1 MILSV
6 TIHPLL
12 ERRLLYNKIS
22 LGAHH
27 RNPIE
32 ELKPGGK
39 GINVCRQINK
49 FGIRSLAYTFLG
61 GNNGKVIKHILS
73 EEKID
78 FTFIQTKNE
87 TRYSVITIDET
98 NRSATTFFGPDYI
111 ILPGEAD
118 EFKIK
123 LEKMIRNCEI
133 AVFSGSSPC
142 KETNSIF
149 PFGIEIANKYDKISV
164 CDTYGIH
171 LKDCIDQSPTILHNN
186 ISEIKNSL
194 NISLND
200 EKEKSAR
207 IVARLSEFLRYS
219 LYDLA
224 QDKVPVEKE
233 IQLLKDYIELESIR
247 LNHTKIKFRLED
259 DGSVNKIASLLM
271 IPLIENAFKYS
282 PDNSS
287 AYIDIQLYIKRRKL
301 VFSVENSVDPDRQL
315 EHKGG
320 IGLSNFKKRLE
331 LYYPDKYEYTAEN
344 NETVYT
350 ARLNIDFLWK

>member
-61 GNNGKVIKHILS
+61 GNNGKVIKHLLS

-200 EKEKSAR
+200 EKEKLSFLDFLYSKGVKQSFITNGKEDIYASNFDYHYR
-207 IVARLSEFLRYS
+207 IE
-219 LYDLA
+219 
-224 QDKVPVEKE
+224 
-233 IQLLKDYIELESIR
+233 
-247 LNHTKIKFRLED
+247 NTKIE
-259 DGSVNKIASLLM
+259 
-271 IPLIENAFKYS
+271 E
-282 PDNSS
+282 
-287 AYIDIQLYIKRRKL
+287 
-301 VFSVENSVDPDRQL
+301 VDPTGSGDAFVA
-315 EHKGG
+315 
-320 IGLSNFKKRLE
+320 GLVYGLNK
-331 LYYPDKYEYTAEN
+331 DKTFDEYVKLASALGALNASTFEVCN
-344 NETVYT
+344 V
-350 ARLNIDFLWK
+350 NIDEAQKLTEKIKIFTVGKKIKSIDVTPH

>member
-61 GNNGKVIKHILS
+61 GNNGKVIKHLLS

-200 EKEKSAR
+200 EKEKLSFLDFLYSKGVKQSFITNGKEDIYASNFDYHYR
-207 IVARLSEFLRYS
+207 IE
-219 LYDLA
+219 
-224 QDKVPVEKE
+224 
-233 IQLLKDYIELESIR
+233 
-247 LNHTKIKFRLED
+247 NTKIE
-259 DGSVNKIASLLM
+259 
-271 IPLIENAFKYS
+271 E
-282 PDNSS
+282 
-287 AYIDIQLYIKRRKL
+287 
-301 VFSVENSVDPDRQL
+301 VDPTGSGDAFVA
-315 EHKGG
+315 
-320 IGLSNFKKRLE
+320 GLVYGLNK
-331 LYYPDKYEYTAEN
+331 DKTFEESVKLASALGALNASTFEVCN
-344 NETVYT
+344 V
-350 ARLNIDFLWK
+350 NIDEAQKLTEKIKIFTVGKKIKSIDVTPH

>member
-61 GNNGKVIKHILS
+61 GNNGKVIKHLLS

-78 FTFIQTKNE
+78 FTFNQTKNE

-200 EKEKSAR
+200 EKEKLSFLDFLYSKGVKQSFITNGKEDIYASNFDYHYR
-207 IVARLSEFLRYS
+207 IE
-219 LYDLA
+219 
-224 QDKVPVEKE
+224 
-233 IQLLKDYIELESIR
+233 
-247 LNHTKIKFRLED
+247 NTKIE
-259 DGSVNKIASLLM
+259 
-271 IPLIENAFKYS
+271 E
-282 PDNSS
+282 
-287 AYIDIQLYIKRRKL
+287 
-301 VFSVENSVDPDRQL
+301 VDPTGSGDAFVA
-315 EHKGG
+315 
-320 IGLSNFKKRLE
+320 GLVYGLNK
-331 LYYPDKYEYTAEN
+331 DKTFDEYVKLASALGALNASTFEVCN
-344 NETVYT
+344 V
-350 ARLNIDFLWK
+350 NIDEAQKLTEKIKIFTVGKKIKSIDVTPH

>member
-200 EKEKSAR
+200 EKEKLSFLDFLYSKGVKQSFITNGKEDIYASNFDYHYR
-207 IVARLSEFLRYS
+207 IE
-219 LYDLA
+219 
-224 QDKVPVEKE
+224 
-233 IQLLKDYIELESIR
+233 
-247 LNHTKIKFRLED
+247 NTKIE
-259 DGSVNKIASLLM
+259 
-271 IPLIENAFKYS
+271 E
-282 PDNSS
+282 
-287 AYIDIQLYIKRRKL
+287 
-301 VFSVENSVDPDRQL
+301 VDPTGSGDAFVA
-315 EHKGG
+315 
-320 IGLSNFKKRLE
+320 GLVYGLNK
-331 LYYPDKYEYTAEN
+331 DKTFEESVKLASALGALNASTFEVCN
-344 NETVYT
+344 V
-350 ARLNIDFLWK
+350 NIDEAQKLTEKIKIFTVGKKIKSIDVTPH

>member
-22 LGAHH
+22 LGTHH

-61 GNNGKVIKHILS
+61 GNNGKVIKHLLS

-200 EKEKSAR
+200 EKEKLSFLDFLYSKGVKQSFITNGKEDIYASNFDYHYR
-207 IVARLSEFLRYS
+207 IE
-219 LYDLA
+219 
-224 QDKVPVEKE
+224 
-233 IQLLKDYIELESIR
+233 
-247 LNHTKIKFRLED
+247 NTKIE
-259 DGSVNKIASLLM
+259 
-271 IPLIENAFKYS
+271 E
-282 PDNSS
+282 
-287 AYIDIQLYIKRRKL
+287 
-301 VFSVENSVDPDRQL
+301 VDPTGSGDAFVA
-315 EHKGG
+315 
-320 IGLSNFKKRLE
+320 GLVYGLNK
-331 LYYPDKYEYTAEN
+331 DKTFDEYVKLASALGALNASTFEVCN
-344 NETVYT
+344 V
-350 ARLNIDFLWK
+350 NIDEAQKLTEKIKIFTVGKKIKSIDVTHR

>member
-61 GNNGKVIKHILS
+61 GNNGKVIKHLLS

-78 FTFIQTKNE
+78 FTFNQTKNE

-142 KETNSIF
+142 KETNSVF

-200 EKEKSAR
+200 EKEKLSFLDFLYSKGVKQSFITNGKEDIYASNFDYHYR
-207 IVARLSEFLRYS
+207 IE
-219 LYDLA
+219 
-224 QDKVPVEKE
+224 
-233 IQLLKDYIELESIR
+233 
-247 LNHTKIKFRLED
+247 NTKIE
-259 DGSVNKIASLLM
+259 
-271 IPLIENAFKYS
+271 E
-282 PDNSS
+282 
-287 AYIDIQLYIKRRKL
+287 
-301 VFSVENSVDPDRQL
+301 VDPTGSGDAFVA
-315 EHKGG
+315 
-320 IGLSNFKKRLE
+320 GLVYGLNK
-331 LYYPDKYEYTAEN
+331 DKTFEESVKLASALGALNASTFEVC
-344 NETVYT
+344 TV
-350 ARLNIDFLWK
+350 NIDEAQKLTEKIKIFTVGKKIKSIDVTPH

>member
-78 FTFIQTKNE
+78 FTFIQTKKE

-186 ISEIKNSL
+186 ISEIENSL

-200 EKEKSAR
+200 EKEKLSFLDFLYSKGVKQSFITNGKEDIYASNFDYHYR
-207 IVARLSEFLRYS
+207 IE
-219 LYDLA
+219 
-224 QDKVPVEKE
+224 
-233 IQLLKDYIELESIR
+233 
-247 LNHTKIKFRLED
+247 NTKIE
-259 DGSVNKIASLLM
+259 
-271 IPLIENAFKYS
+271 E
-282 PDNSS
+282 
-287 AYIDIQLYIKRRKL
+287 
-301 VFSVENSVDPDRQL
+301 VDPTGSGDAFVA
-315 EHKGG
+315 
-320 IGLSNFKKRLE
+320 GLVYGLNK
-331 LYYPDKYEYTAEN
+331 DKTFEESVKLASALGALNASTFEVCN
-344 NETVYT
+344 V
-350 ARLNIDFLWK
+350 NIDEAQKLTEKIKIFTVGKKIKSIDVTPH

>member
-61 GNNGKVIKHILS
+61 GNNGKVIKHLLS

-200 EKEKSAR
+200 EKEKLSFLDFLYSKGVKQSFITNGKEDIYASNFDYHYR
-207 IVARLSEFLRYS
+207 IE
-219 LYDLA
+219 
-224 QDKVPVEKE
+224 
-233 IQLLKDYIELESIR
+233 
-247 LNHTKIKFRLED
+247 NTKIE
-259 DGSVNKIASLLM
+259 
-271 IPLIENAFKYS
+271 E
-282 PDNSS
+282 
-287 AYIDIQLYIKRRKL
+287 
-301 VFSVENSVDPDRQL
+301 VDPTGSGDAFVA
-315 EHKGG
+315 
-320 IGLSNFKKRLE
+320 GLVYGLNK
-331 LYYPDKYEYTAEN
+331 DKTFDEYVKLASALGALNASTFEVCN
-344 NETVYT
+344 V
-350 ARLNIDFLWK
+350 NIDEAQKLTEKIKIFTVGKKIKSIDVTHR

>member
-61 GNNGKVIKHILS
+61 GNNGKVIKHLLS

-78 FTFIQTKNE
+78 FTFNQTKNE

-200 EKEKSAR
+200 EKEKLSFLDFLYSKGVKQSFITNGKEDIYASNFDYHYR
-207 IVARLSEFLRYS
+207 IE
-219 LYDLA
+219 
-224 QDKVPVEKE
+224 
-233 IQLLKDYIELESIR
+233 
-247 LNHTKIKFRLED
+247 NTKIE
-259 DGSVNKIASLLM
+259 
-271 IPLIENAFKYS
+271 E
-282 PDNSS
+282 
-287 AYIDIQLYIKRRKL
+287 
-301 VFSVENSVDPDRQL
+301 VDPTGSGDAFVA
-315 EHKGG
+315 
-320 IGLSNFKKRLE
+320 GLVYGLNK
-331 LYYPDKYEYTAEN
+331 DKTFEESVKLASALGALNASTFEVCN
-344 NETVYT
+344 V
-350 ARLNIDFLWK
+350 NIDEAQKLTEKIKIFTVGKKIKSIDVTPH

>member
-200 EKEKSAR
+200 EKEKLSFLDFLYSKGVKQSFITNGKEDIYASNFDYHYR
-207 IVARLSEFLRYS
+207 IE
-219 LYDLA
+219 
-224 QDKVPVEKE
+224 
-233 IQLLKDYIELESIR
+233 
-247 LNHTKIKFRLED
+247 NTKIE
-259 DGSVNKIASLLM
+259 
-271 IPLIENAFKYS
+271 E
-282 PDNSS
+282 
-287 AYIDIQLYIKRRKL
+287 
-301 VFSVENSVDPDRQL
+301 VDPTGSGDAFVA
-315 EHKGG
+315 
-320 IGLSNFKKRLE
+320 GLVYGLNK
-331 LYYPDKYEYTAEN
+331 DKTFEESVKLASALGALNASTFEVCN
-344 NETVYT
+344 V
-350 ARLNIDFLWK
+350 NIDEAQKLTEKIKIFTVGKKIKSIDVAPH

>member
-200 EKEKSAR
+200 EKEKLSFLDFLYSKGVKQSFITNGKEDIYASNFDYHYR
-207 IVARLSEFLRYS
+207 IE
-219 LYDLA
+219 
-224 QDKVPVEKE
+224 
-233 IQLLKDYIELESIR
+233 
-247 LNHTKIKFRLED
+247 NTKIE
-259 DGSVNKIASLLM
+259 
-271 IPLIENAFKYS
+271 E
-282 PDNSS
+282 
-287 AYIDIQLYIKRRKL
+287 
-301 VFSVENSVDPDRQL
+301 VDPTGSGDAFVA
-315 EHKGG
+315 
-320 IGLSNFKKRLE
+320 GLVYGLNK
-331 LYYPDKYEYTAEN
+331 DKTFEESVKLASALGALNASTFEVCN
-344 NETVYT
+344 V
-350 ARLNIDFLWK
+350 NIDEAQKLTEKIKIFTVGKKIKSIDVTHR

>member
-22 LGAHH
+22 LGTHH

-32 ELKPGGK
+32 ELKTGGK

-49 FGIRSLAYTFLG
+49 IGIRSLAYTFLG
-61 GNNGKVIKHILS
+61 GNNGKVIKHLLS

-186 ISEIKNSL
+186 ISEIENSL

-200 EKEKSAR
+200 EKEKLSSLDFLYSKGVKQSFITNGKEDIYASNFDYHYR
-207 IVARLSEFLRYS
+207 IE
-219 LYDLA
+219 
-224 QDKVPVEKE
+224 
-233 IQLLKDYIELESIR
+233 
-247 LNHTKIKFRLED
+247 NTKIE
-259 DGSVNKIASLLM
+259 
-271 IPLIENAFKYS
+271 E
-282 PDNSS
+282 
-287 AYIDIQLYIKRRKL
+287 
-301 VFSVENSVDPDRQL
+301 VDPTGSGDAFVA
-315 EHKGG
+315 
-320 IGLSNFKKRLE
+320 GLVYGLNK
-331 LYYPDKYEYTAEN
+331 DKTFEESVKLASALGALNASTFEVCN
-344 NETVYT
+344 V
-350 ARLNIDFLWK
+350 NIDEAQKLTEKIKIFTVGKKIKSIDVTPH

>member
-200 EKEKSAR
+200 EKEKLSFLDFLYSKGVKQSFITNGKEDIYASNFDYHYR
-207 IVARLSEFLRYS
+207 IE
-219 LYDLA
+219 
-224 QDKVPVEKE
+224 
-233 IQLLKDYIELESIR
+233 
-247 LNHTKIKFRLED
+247 NTKIE
-259 DGSVNKIASLLM
+259 
-271 IPLIENAFKYS
+271 E
-282 PDNSS
+282 
-287 AYIDIQLYIKRRKL
+287 
-301 VFSVENSVDPDRQL
+301 VDPTGSGDAFVA
-315 EHKGG
+315 
-320 IGLSNFKKRLE
+320 GLVYGLNK
-331 LYYPDKYEYTAEN
+331 DKTFDEYVKLASALGALNASTFEVCN
-344 NETVYT
+344 V
-350 ARLNIDFLWK
+350 NIDEAQKLTEKIKIFTVGKKIKSIDVAPH

>member
-61 GNNGKVIKHILS
+61 GNNGKVIKHLLS

-186 ISEIKNSL
+186 ISEIENSL

-200 EKEKSAR
+200 EKEKLSFLDFLYSKGVKQSFITNGKEDIYASNFDYHYR
-207 IVARLSEFLRYS
+207 IE
-219 LYDLA
+219 
-224 QDKVPVEKE
+224 
-233 IQLLKDYIELESIR
+233 
-247 LNHTKIKFRLED
+247 NTKIE
-259 DGSVNKIASLLM
+259 
-271 IPLIENAFKYS
+271 E
-282 PDNSS
+282 
-287 AYIDIQLYIKRRKL
+287 
-301 VFSVENSVDPDRQL
+301 VDPTGSGDAFVA
-315 EHKGG
+315 
-320 IGLSNFKKRLE
+320 GLVYGLNK
-331 LYYPDKYEYTAEN
+331 DKTFEESVKLASALGALNASTFEVCN
-344 NETVYT
+344 V
-350 ARLNIDFLWK
+350 NIDEAQKLTEKIKIFTVGKKIKSIDVTPH

>member
-61 GNNGKVIKHILS
+61 GNNGKVIKHLLS

-78 FTFIQTKNE
+78 FTFNQTKNE

-200 EKEKSAR
+200 EKEKLSFLDFLYSKGVKQSFITNGKEDIYASNFDYHYR
-207 IVARLSEFLRYS
+207 IE
-219 LYDLA
+219 
-224 QDKVPVEKE
+224 
-233 IQLLKDYIELESIR
+233 
-247 LNHTKIKFRLED
+247 NTKIE
-259 DGSVNKIASLLM
+259 
-271 IPLIENAFKYS
+271 E
-282 PDNSS
+282 
-287 AYIDIQLYIKRRKL
+287 
-301 VFSVENSVDPDRQL
+301 VDPTGSGDAFVA
-315 EHKGG
+315 
-320 IGLSNFKKRLE
+320 GLVYGLNK
-331 LYYPDKYEYTAEN
+331 DKTFEESVKLASALGALNASTFEVCN
-344 NETVYT
+344 V
-350 ARLNIDFLWK
+350 NIDEAQKLTEKIKIFTVGKKIKSINVTPH

>member
-61 GNNGKVIKHILS
+61 GNNGKVIKHLLS

-78 FTFIQTKNE
+78 FTFNQTKNE

-200 EKEKSAR
+200 EKEKLSFLDFLYSKGVKQSFITNGKEDIYASNFDYHYR
-207 IVARLSEFLRYS
+207 IE
-219 LYDLA
+219 
-224 QDKVPVEKE
+224 
-233 IQLLKDYIELESIR
+233 
-247 LNHTKIKFRLED
+247 NTKIE
-259 DGSVNKIASLLM
+259 
-271 IPLIENAFKYS
+271 E
-282 PDNSS
+282 
-287 AYIDIQLYIKRRKL
+287 
-301 VFSVENSVDPDRQL
+301 VDPTGSGDAFVA
-315 EHKGG
+315 
-320 IGLSNFKKRLE
+320 GLVYGLNK
-331 LYYPDKYEYTAEN
+331 DKTFEESVKLASALGALNASTFEVC
-344 NETVYT
+344 TV
-350 ARLNIDFLWK
+350 NIDEAQKLTEKIKIFTVGKKIKSIDVTPH

>member
-22 LGAHH
+22 LGTHH

-61 GNNGKVIKHILS
+61 GNNGKVIKHLLS

-78 FTFIQTKNE
+78 FTFIRTKNE

-200 EKEKSAR
+200 EKEKLSFLDFLYSKGVKQSFITNGKEDIYASNFDYHYR
-207 IVARLSEFLRYS
+207 IE
-219 LYDLA
+219 
-224 QDKVPVEKE
+224 
-233 IQLLKDYIELESIR
+233 
-247 LNHTKIKFRLED
+247 NTKIE
-259 DGSVNKIASLLM
+259 
-271 IPLIENAFKYS
+271 E
-282 PDNSS
+282 
-287 AYIDIQLYIKRRKL
+287 
-301 VFSVENSVDPDRQL
+301 VDPTGSGDAFVA
-315 EHKGG
+315 
-320 IGLSNFKKRLE
+320 GLVYGLNK
-331 LYYPDKYEYTAEN
+331 DKTFEESVKLASALGALNASTFEVCN
-344 NETVYT
+344 V
-350 ARLNIDFLWK
+350 NIDEAQKLTEKIKIFTVGKKIKSIDVTPH

>member
-61 GNNGKVIKHILS
+61 GNNGKVIKHLLS

-78 FTFIQTKNE
+78 FTFNQTKNE

-186 ISEIKNSL
+186 ISEIENSL

-200 EKEKSAR
+200 EKEKLNFLDFLYSKGVKQSFITNGKEDIYASNFDYHYR
-207 IVARLSEFLRYS
+207 IE
-219 LYDLA
+219 
-224 QDKVPVEKE
+224 
-233 IQLLKDYIELESIR
+233 
-247 LNHTKIKFRLED
+247 NTKIE
-259 DGSVNKIASLLM
+259 
-271 IPLIENAFKYS
+271 E
-282 PDNSS
+282 
-287 AYIDIQLYIKRRKL
+287 
-301 VFSVENSVDPDRQL
+301 VDPTGSGDAFVA
-315 EHKGG
+315 
-320 IGLSNFKKRLE
+320 GLVYGLNK
-331 LYYPDKYEYTAEN
+331 DKTFEESVKLASALGALNASTFEVCN
-344 NETVYT
+344 V
-350 ARLNIDFLWK
+350 NIDEAQKLTEKIKIFTVGKKIKSIDVTPH